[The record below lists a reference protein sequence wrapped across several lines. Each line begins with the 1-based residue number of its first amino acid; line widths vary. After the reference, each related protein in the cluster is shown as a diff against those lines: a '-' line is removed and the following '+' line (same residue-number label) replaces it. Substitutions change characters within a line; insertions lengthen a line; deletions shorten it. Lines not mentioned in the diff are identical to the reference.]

1 MLKATKNRYNH
12 WPFDILRYDAYIP
25 LIILLNRKNLKTC
38 SNKWSTITSSKNMY
52 NKNTTDLA
60 DEKASKWYC
69 AASVN
74 SRIGYS
80 MSLVNK
86 HATNIG

>member
-1 MLKATKNRYNH
+1 MFKATKNRYNH
-12 WPFDILRYDAYIP
+12 RPFDILRYDAYIP
-25 LIILLNRKNLKTC
+25 LIILLSRKNLKTC
-38 SNKWSTITSSKNMY
+38 PNKWSTITSSNS
-52 NKNTTDLA
+52 KNTTDLA

-80 MSLVNK
+80 LSLVNK